1 VLDARGE
8 PVPVGVVGE
17 IHIGGVPVGPGYHRR
32 PALTAERFVIDP
44 FAAEPGARMYRTG
57 DLGRFLAD
65 GTIEV
70 RGRND
75 AQVKVRG
82 FRVEPGEIEARLAAH
97 PAVRDV
103 AVGARVEAPGDTRL
117 VAYYVAAEG
126 GVEADALRAHV
137 AAELPEYMVP
147 AAWVR
152 LDALPVNPNGKLDRR
167 ALPEPGREAFAR
179 REYEAP
185 SDEIEEA
192 LAEIWSE
199 VLEVE
204 RVGRWDQFFELGGH
218 SLLAVQVVSRVRQA
232 LGVELPL
239 SAVFEHPV
247 FAALAEHILD
257 LQLARFNPEELERL
271 VSSLDELEA

>member
-1 VLDARGE
+1 
-8 PVPVGVVGE
+8 
-17 IHIGGVPVGPGYHRR
+17 
-32 PALTAERFVIDP
+32 
-44 FAAEPGARMYRTG
+44 
-57 DLGRFLAD
+57 
-65 GTIEV
+65 
-70 RGRND
+70 
-75 AQVKVRG
+75 
-82 FRVEPGEIEARLAAH
+82 
-97 PAVRDV
+97 
-103 AVGARVEAPGDTRL
+103 
-117 VAYYVAAEG
+117 
-126 GVEADALRAHV
+126 VEADALRAHV

-185 SDEIEEA
+185 SGEIEEA

-204 RVGRWDQFFELGGH
+204 RVGRWDHFFELGGH